1 MDGAIGNKAGV
12 HGVCCWTPEGNLPD
26 LTDAYNPPTPPRGGG
41 IDSMSETNNEIL
53 EEEDEE
59 FLGEIDLE
67 EDEEAALENG
77 EAEAEAP
84 EPDEASLEELLSK
97 PEETGGGEEEEEESL
112 LSLDTEERVEA
123 LSVRVEPKKDTE
135 FVCKNCHLVKPIR
148 SQLKDKVRM
157 FCRDCA

>member
-1 MDGAIGNKAGV
+1 
-12 HGVCCWTPEGNLPD
+12 
-26 LTDAYNPPTPPRGGG
+26 
-41 IDSMSETNNEIL
+41 MSETNNEIL

-77 EAEAEAP
+77 EAEPEAA

-97 PEETGGGEEEEEESL
+97 PEETGGAEEEEEESL

-135 FVCKNCHLVKPIR
+135 FVCQKCYLVKPIR
-148 SQLKDKVRM
+148 SQLADKSRM
-157 FCRDCA
+157 YCRDCA